1 MIIDWDEL
9 HSVFTLSSDM
19 MTNYLDLETGKVLMV
34 SEMDPDC
41 SEVSEEELDEHPERY
56 LDVETQHSGEA
67 YEWMAEF
74 AESVD
79 DRELFNRLDRALNRS
94 KPFRRFK
101 DVLADYP
108 KQLEEWFAFEDQMI
122 KRTIEEWV
130 SDAGLKPENPPPW
143 KNT

>member
-9 HSVFTLSSDM
+9 HSAFTFFSD
-19 MTNYLDLETGKVLMV
+19 TLANYLDLETGKILLV

-41 SEVSEEELDEHPERY
+41 SEVSEEELDEHPDRY
-56 LDVETQHSGEA
+56 VYIETHNSNEA
-67 YEWMAEF
+67 YEWMVAF

-101 DVLADYP
+101 DVLEGYP
-108 KQLEEWFAFEDQMI
+108 RQEEEWYAFEDQML

-130 SDAGLKPENPPPW
+130 SDEGLKPENPPPW
-143 KNT
+143 KKQ